1 MVGKHFDHADR
12 GHHAAHT
19 NPRSARTVHL
29 AYLPTSSRNVRTVY
43 RARSQDVAQDMEQ
56 REQSSAQASADL
68 CALYY
73 ISCAISCDRARYI
86 SGYDRYGIQT
96 ALEVKSDLGI
106 ELSDLDNLC
115 SHVSL
120 ASKPLHEPNETGKP
134 NVIH

>member
-1 MVGKHFDHADR
+1 M
-12 GHHAAHT
+12 
-19 NPRSARTVHL
+19 
-29 AYLPTSSRNVRTVY
+29 Y

-56 REQSSAQASADL
+56 REQWSAQASADL
-68 CALYY
+68 CALYS

-86 SGYDRYGIQT
+86 SGYDRYGLQT

-120 ASKPLHEPNETGKP
+120 ASKPLHELNETEEEDKWLPLTSVRGAQHAGK
-134 NVIH
+134 NTHCLSQREREGKKQRWSYLLRER